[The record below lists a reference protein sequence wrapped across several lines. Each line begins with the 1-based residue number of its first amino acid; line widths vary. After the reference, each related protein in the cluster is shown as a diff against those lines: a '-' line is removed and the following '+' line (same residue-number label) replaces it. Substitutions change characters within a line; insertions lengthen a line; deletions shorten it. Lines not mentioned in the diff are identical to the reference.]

1 MIRASRVE
9 GDRAAPDRDRESYG
23 EMGATVDCADCA
35 RAMQLE
41 LAYQVTTDGKA
52 TVQVRG
58 ELDIATADQAY
69 AYLRDVVDNQD
80 GPVTMNLAGLTF
92 CDAAGLGVLAR
103 VAGHARR
110 SGHSVKLAAARP
122 SLLRIMRITGMDE
135 TFPEIR
141 TAPLTV
147 IAWPRQATAS
157 PV

>member
-9 GDRAAPDRDRESYG
+9 GDRAAPDRGSCKA
-23 EMGATVDCADCA
+23 MGATIDVAH
-35 RAMQLE
+35 AMQLE
-41 LAYQVTTDGKA
+41 LAYQTTIEGKA

-69 AYLRDVVDNQD
+69 AYLRDVVDSQQ

-103 VAGHARR
+103 VAGHAKR
-110 SGHSVKLAAARP
+110 SGRSLKLTAARP
-122 SLLRIMRITGMDE
+122 SLLRIMRITGLDE
-135 TFPEIR
+135 TFPELR
-141 TAPLTV
+141 NPALTM
-147 IAWPRQATAS
+147 ITLPRQATAS